1 MQNSKGLASL
11 SPFSTSLRAT
21 PAPEQ
26 LVGLAVARM
35 QMNYSS
41 TLPLPNPASI
51 LLPFSQPT
59 VLILRPLPSN
69 LLAHN
74 LLIYFPENLI
84 SPILYG

>member
-1 MQNSKGLASL
+1 MQNSKGLDSL
-11 SPFSTSLRAT
+11 STFRTSLRAT

-35 QMNYSS
+35 QMNYTS

-51 LLPFSQPT
+51 LLPFSRPK

-69 LLAHN
+69 PLAHN
-74 LLIYFPENLI
+74 LLIYFPENLTC
-84 SPILYG
+84 PIFYS